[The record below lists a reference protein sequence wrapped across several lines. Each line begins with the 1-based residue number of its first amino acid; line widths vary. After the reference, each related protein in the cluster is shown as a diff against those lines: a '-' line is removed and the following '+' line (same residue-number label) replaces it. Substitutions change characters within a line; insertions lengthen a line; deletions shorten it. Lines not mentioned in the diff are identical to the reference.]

1 MIPITIY
8 NILGIAVG
16 SIFITSFY
24 TPIQGIKNR
33 LLDKLPDSTI
43 GRSCQTIL
51 SCPKCLGF
59 IFSLFMFW
67 DVIAAVLTSMLA
79 YFINHLIDRVEEWYQ

>member
-1 MIPITIY
+1 MIEVTIY

-33 LLDKLPDSTI
+33 LLDKLPDNTL

>member
-1 MIPITIY
+1 MIEVTIY
-8 NILGIAVG
+8 HIMGIAVG

-33 LLDKLPDSTI
+33 LLDKLPDNLF

-51 SCPKCLGF
+51 SCAKCFGLV
-59 IFSLFMFW
+59 FSLFMFW
-67 DVIAAVLTSMLA
+67 DVIAAVLTSLLA
-79 YFINHLIDRVEEWYQ
+79 YFINHLIDRVESWYE

>member
-67 DVIAAVLTSMLA
+67 DIVAAVLTSLLA
-79 YFINHLIDRVEEWYQ
+79 YFINHLIDRVEAVRS

>member
-1 MIPITIY
+1 MIEVTIY
-8 NILGIAVG
+8 HIMGIAVG

-33 LLDKLPDSTI
+33 LLDKLPDTSI
-43 GRSCQTIL
+43 GQSCQTIL

-59 IFSLFMFW
+59 IFSLIIFW
-67 DVIAAVLTSMLA
+67 DIIAALLTSLLA
-79 YFINHLIDRVEEWYQ
+79 YFINHLIDRVEAWYE

>member
-67 DVIAAVLTSMLA
+67 DILAAVLTSLLA
-79 YFINHLIDRVEEWYQ
+79 YFINHLIDRVEAWYE

>member
-67 DVIAAVLTSMLA
+67 DVIAAVLTSLLA
-79 YFINHLIDRVEEWYQ
+79 YFINHLIDRVEAWYE